1 MFLNKSAKSGT
12 SFTKKVSDLEPC
24 IKYVPKLEFFT
35 LKNVNF
41 DTFHNFPKTLPQ
53 AFFYAIVL
61 DVRTEKQESEERN
74 IDSKNYTQA
83 ANERTGWAAGS
94 PRNRR
99 PLPERK
105 KPYCMGVFRQAFF
118 PIFVIPHPHCHHG
131 KFLTFSRPCQ
141 DTDSTTAS
149 CRIRACSI
157 R

>member
-105 KPYCMGVFRQAFF
+105 KPYCMGRNDPA
-118 PIFVIPHPHCHHG
+118 G
-131 KFLTFSRPCQ
+131 KTGQPGRTGTVHRLCNTLCRRVLQQPLFCQ
-141 DTDSTTAS
+141 PAGE
-149 CRIRACSI
+149 R
-157 R
+157 